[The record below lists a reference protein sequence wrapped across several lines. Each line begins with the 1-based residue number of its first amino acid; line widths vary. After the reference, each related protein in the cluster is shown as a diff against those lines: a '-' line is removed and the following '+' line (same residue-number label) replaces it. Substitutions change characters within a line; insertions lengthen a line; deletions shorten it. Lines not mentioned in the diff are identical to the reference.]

1 VLRGI
6 GTRLSSWGSQLC
18 AGSVLGVDQR
28 SFAAAIRYNASRTLT
43 MPANKKARNTS
54 SKTRQGA
61 GQAPAKLSR
70 REEDL
75 LRHMA
80 QGYQL
85 ETSSLWENPILRR
98 LKDNSEVR
106 ATANRSTIEAL
117 HKGGLIAVVKEGS
130 VVYPTVWRLTSK
142 ANALKLSEPHE

>member
-1 VLRGI
+1 
-6 GTRLSSWGSQLC
+6 
-18 AGSVLGVDQR
+18 
-28 SFAAAIRYNASRTLT
+28 

-54 SKTRQGA
+54 SKTRQKA

-117 HKGGLIAVVKEGS
+117 HKGGLIAVAKEGS
-130 VVYPTVWRLTSK
+130 VVNPTVWRLTSK

>member
-1 VLRGI
+1 
-6 GTRLSSWGSQLC
+6 
-18 AGSVLGVDQR
+18 
-28 SFAAAIRYNASRTLT
+28 
-43 MPANKKARNTS
+43 MPANKKARKPS
-54 SKTRQGA
+54 SKNSKGVDQT
-61 GQAPAKLSR
+61 PAKLSR

-80 QGYQL
+80 HGYQL

-117 HKGGLIAVVKEGS
+117 HKGGFIAIAKEGS
-130 VVYPTVWRLTSK
+130 VVNPTVWRLTSK
-142 ANALKLSEPHE
+142 ANAQKLSEPQ

>member
-1 VLRGI
+1 
-6 GTRLSSWGSQLC
+6 
-18 AGSVLGVDQR
+18 
-28 SFAAAIRYNASRTLT
+28 
-43 MPANKKARNTS
+43 MPAKKKARNPS
-54 SKTRQGA
+54 SKTSKGPD
-61 GQAPAKLSR
+61 QAPAKLSR

-80 QGYQL
+80 HGYQL

-117 HKGGLIAVVKEGS
+117 YKGGLIAVAKEGG
-130 VVYPTVWRLTSK
+130 VVNPTVWRLTSN
-142 ANALKLSEPHE
+142 ANALKLSEPRE

>member
-1 VLRGI
+1 
-6 GTRLSSWGSQLC
+6 
-18 AGSVLGVDQR
+18 
-28 SFAAAIRYNASRTLT
+28 

-54 SKTRQGA
+54 SKTRKEA

-85 ETSSLWENPILRR
+85 ETSSPYDW
-98 LKDNSEVR
+98 VF
-106 ATANRSTIEAL
+106 
-117 HKGGLIAVVKEGS
+117 
-130 VVYPTVWRLTSK
+130 
-142 ANALKLSEPHE
+142 